1 MGGAYATRVPKK
13 LPTDTVQPVKANEAG
28 TGTYD
33 AILLMSFGGPERPE
47 DVIPFL
53 ENVTSGR
60 NVPAERLAEV
70 AKQYASSGGKSPIN
84 DQNRSLIA
92 ALEIELA
99 AHDINLK
106 VYFGN
111 RNWHPLVA
119 DTAKQ
124 MVDDGVRNAL
134 VFVTSAFSSYSGC
147 RQYRDDLA
155 AATAS
160 VSAPLALHKLRS
172 FWNHPGFVE
181 TMVQRVDEAVGALDS
196 SSAADLRVVFSA
208 HSIPISMAA
217 TSDYVDQLH
226 DASELIMARIDRA
239 DVPFDLVFQS
249 RSGPP
254 HVPWLEPDVR
264 RHLQTLA
271 NDGSA
276 AAVVLVPLGFLSDHR
291 EVVYDL
297 DTGAREAAESCGLT
311 LVRAATA
318 GTHPRFVTM
327 IRELIEEQLL
337 EGAEPLSLGP
347 LGPRQGS
354 CAANCCP
361 AP

>member
-1 MGGAYATRVPKK
+1 
-13 LPTDTVQPVKANEAG
+13 
-28 TGTYD
+28 
-33 AILLMSFGGPERPE
+33 MSFGGPERPE
-47 DVIPFL
+47 DLIAFL
-53 ENVTSGR
+53 ENVTRGR

-70 AKQYASSGGKSPIN
+70 ATQYDSLGGKSPIN

-92 ALEIELA
+92 ALEVELA
-99 AHDINLK
+99 ANDINLK
-106 VYFGN
+106 IYFGN

-119 DTAKQ
+119 DTAQQ

-147 RQYRDDLA
+147 RQYRDDLVA
-155 AATAS
+155 AAAS
-160 VSAPLALHKLRS
+160 ASAPLALHKLRP

-181 TMVQRVDEAVGALDS
+181 TMVQRVDEAIGAFDS
-196 SSAADLRVVFSA
+196 SSVVDLRVVFSA
-208 HSIPISMAA
+208 HSIPTSMAA

-226 DASELIMARIDRA
+226 DAARLIMARIDRA

-264 RHLQTLA
+264 GHLRTLA
-271 NDGSA
+271 IEGSA
-276 AAVVLVPLGFLSDHR
+276 AAVALVPLGFLSDHQ

-297 DTGAREAAESCGLT
+297 DIGAREVAESCGLT
-311 LVRAATA
+311 LIRAATA

-337 EGAEPLSLGP
+337 EGVEPLSLGP
-347 LGPRQGS
+347 FEPRQGS
-354 CAANCCP
+354 CAVNCCP
-361 AP
+361 APQPRR